1 MLYGA
6 NLYQKKKKSTCY
18 FLLSENFFLISYGTV
33 SGSHKPSIELLS
45 TFRRS
50 LIEKHGQEY
59 KKRNKKK
66 KEKFIQKPHKRYAP
80 FWPQPL
86 KMRKGAPLANYSAI
100 FDSKLNNNSSLNIG
114 TPLVQTKGA
123 SFHTHA
129 ILWSLLT
136 CSKSRKVVYF
146 FPLNFF
152 YWKNLAKY
160 IKSHI
165 FVIFQYN

>member
-1 MLYGA
+1 MEQIYT
-6 NLYQKKKKSTCY
+6 KKKKKVPAY
-18 FLLSENFFLISYGTV
+18 FLLSKNFFLISYGMV

-129 ILWSLLT
+129 ILRSLLT
-136 CSKSRKVVYF
+136 CSKSRKVVLF
-146 FPLNFF
+146 FFLLNFF
-152 YWKNLAKY
+152 IRKITQNT
-160 IKSHI
+160 
-165 FVIFQYN
+165 